1 MAVGDTEAAVDLALV
16 AGLVLGVAS
25 AEVLAGALGA
35 GEEPAEVAL
44 AGLIGD
50 AALADAGGAVLFL
63 PAGDGFAALA
73 YAVGDVDDVEEALD
87 GLGGLAPALLVA
99 LDGLLG
105 EAQDVGHLVLGNVQ
119 FISDATKRLA

>member
-25 AEVLAGALGA
+25 VEVLAGALGA

-44 AGLIGD
+44 AGLVGG
-50 AALADAGGAVLFL
+50 AVPADAGEAVFYL
-63 PAGDGFAALA
+63 PAGDGVAALA
-73 YAVGDVDDVEEALD
+73 HAMGDIDDVEEALD
-87 GLGGLAPALLVA
+87 GFGGLAPALLVA